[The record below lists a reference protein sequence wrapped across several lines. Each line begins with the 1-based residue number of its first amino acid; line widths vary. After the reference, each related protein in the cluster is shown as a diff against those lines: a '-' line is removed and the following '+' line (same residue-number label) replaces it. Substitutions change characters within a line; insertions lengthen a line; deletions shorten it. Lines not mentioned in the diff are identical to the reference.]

1 MGTVRTESLYFWSD
15 FDPPF
20 IPEDGQN
27 KKQYL
32 PGKTLVTGLSKYD
45 KNKALSPP
53 LFPGKI

>member
-27 KKQYL
+27 KKQNL
-32 PGKTLVTGLSKYD
+32 PGKTLVTRLSKYPIWAIFGR
-45 KNKALSPP
+45 K
-53 LFPGKI
+53 